1 MTQFMLYLRLLL
13 VYAIEIMFLNAYAIA
28 VLQLE
33 GKRSRRER
41 EAVSNAAW
49 LILAR
54 IGSHRYVL

>member
-1 MTQFMLYLRLLL
+1 MLYLRLLL

-41 EAVSNAAW
+41 EAVSNAVW

-54 IGSHRYVL
+54 IGGHRYVL